1 MKILAATLLVMSL
14 ASGETPDE
22 ACVKLTKAYSE
33 GEGHILVY
41 QLSKKGVPKGPTIKM
56 NVAKGRKHSAFS
68 MKAPDGAPMLG
79 LAHYPTGKGEK
90 GSTLMSKAGVS
101 IEFSLGEDMQA
112 LLNHL
117 RGKEG
122 RKFYFNPQCSLTPE
136 MIDIGAG
143 YTSGDEKPFP
153 WKSLI
158 EEDIE
163 RVERKEDSVTLHG
176 KDGVRMKFQSATG
189 LLLEQSFPG
198 PDERRMKLVS
208 REKLDAF
215 EAKKHGLSAQPG
227 MNDAL
232 VKMAQASF
240 NGGHKIMTM
249 IAAGWLLQLPEEQ
262 QAEKLADFQ
271 TKLNDYYRKIGQEH
285 PYLTDPMKMKAELRA
300 TISTPLDRFMK
311 AAREAGK
318 DPLPI
323 LKRERAKLIETA
335 IRKAEQL
342 AAMMTKKSV
351 FELDPKAVHPDERP
365 ALEKV
370 ILAQKVAIL
379 RNLARAVAE
388 EEIDKRIGEN

>member
-1 MKILAATLLVMSL
+1 MKILAATLLAMSL

-22 ACVKLTKAYSE
+22 ACVKLTKAYFQ
-33 GEGHILVY
+33 GEGHTLVY

-56 NVAKGRKHSAFS
+56 NIAKGRKHSAFS
-68 MKAPDGAPMLG
+68 MQTPDGAPMSG
-79 LAHYPTGKGEK
+79 LAHYPTGKGAK
-90 GSTLMSKAGVS
+90 GSILISRAGVL
-101 IEFSLGEDMQA
+101 IDFSLGEDMQD
-112 LLNHL
+112 LLNNL
-117 RGKEG
+117 RGKEDA
-122 RKFYFNPQCSLTPE
+122 KFYFNPQCSLTPE
-136 MIDIGAG
+136 TINMGAG
-143 YTSGDEKPFP
+143 YTVGELKPFP
-153 WKSLI
+153 WRSLI

-163 RVERKEDSVTLHG
+163 RVERKGDSVTLHG
-176 KDGVRMKFQSATG
+176 RNGVRMKFQSATG

-198 PDERRMKLVS
+198 PGERRMKLVS
-208 REKLDAF
+208 REKLDTF

-227 MNDAL
+227 INDVL
-232 VKMAQASF
+232 VEMAQASF
-240 NGGHKIMTM
+240 NGGHKLMTM

-262 QAEKLADFQ
+262 QAEKLANFQ
-271 TKLNDYYRKIGQEH
+271 TKLNEHYRKIGQEH
-285 PYLTDPMKMKAELRA
+285 PYLTDPMKMKAELRT

-311 AAREAGK
+311 AARDAGK

-342 AAMMTKKSV
+342 AAVMTKKPV

-379 RNLARAVAE
+379 RNLARTLAE